1 MSRTLES
8 GVIHA
13 MRAFLRVVDSGSFT
27 AAGEQMELTTAQV
40 SRLVADLERR
50 LGAKLLQRTTRSR
63 VLTDIGRDYAARCR
77 EIIALVEEAEAS
89 AAGATAKPQG
99 RLRLQCM
106 ASFGQ
111 HYVAPI
117 LADFCAHYP
126 DLTVNYSSSQYF
138 PDLLADGV
146 DVSLYL
152 AESLTDSGLTAKR
165 LGTTFAILCAS
176 PDYIRQRGLPTAP
189 DDLDQHDCLRVV
201 NPSIS
206 TEWHLED
213 HAAGASHVFAPQGP
227 MVADTP
233 ELLLEMA
240 TRSAGVTLLPL
251 FSVID
256 AIQAGRLQRVLP
268 QWRSPDIGVFAL
280 LPSRSFVDAKT
291 RVWLEWVDQHISP
304 RLQADAAYFSPPE
317 SAQDSLAAA
326 L

>member
-1 MSRTLES
+1 MSRNLES

-77 EIIALVEEAEAS
+77 EILTLVEEAEAS

-111 HYVAPI
+111 HYVAPL

-126 DLTVNYSSSQYF
+126 GLNVNYSTSQYF

-152 AESLTDSGLTAKR
+152 AESLTDSGLTARR
-165 LGTTFAILCAS
+165 LGTTFSLLCAS
-176 PDYIRQRGLPTAP
+176 PDYVRQRGLPVFPA
-189 DDLDQHDCLRVV
+189 DLDGHDCLRVV
-201 NPSIS
+201 NPSVS
-206 TEWHLED
+206 PDWRLTD
-213 HAAGASHVFAPQGP
+213 HQGNSYSFTPQGSL
-227 MVADTP
+227 VADTP

-240 TRSAGVTLLPL
+240 TRGAGVTLLPL

-256 AIQAGRLQRVLP
+256 AIQAGRLIRVLP
-268 QWRSPDIGVFAL
+268 RWRSPDIGVFAL

-291 RVWLEWVDQHISP
+291 RVWLKWIEQHISP
-304 RLQADAAYFSPPE
+304 RLQADAAYFSP
-317 SAQDSLAAA
+317 ADA
-326 L
+326 

>member
-1 MSRTLES
+1 MSRNLES

-63 VLTDIGRDYAARCR
+63 VLTDVGSDYAARCR

-89 AAGATAKPQG
+89 AAGAAAKPQG
-99 RLRLQCM
+99 RLRLQSM
-106 ASFGQ
+106 ASFGL
-111 HYVAPI
+111 HYVAPM
-117 LADFCAHYP
+117 LAEFCAQYP
-126 DLTVNYSSSQYF
+126 GLVVNYSTSQHF

-165 LGTTFAILCAS
+165 LGTTFSILCAS
-176 PDYIRQRGLPTAP
+176 PHYIQQRGQPDLPTE
-189 DDLDQHDCLRVV
+189 LREHDCLRVV

-206 TEWHLED
+206 TDWQLTNSQDES
-213 HAAGASHVFAPQGP
+213 HAFEPQGP
-227 MVADTP
+227 LVADTP

-240 TRSAGVTLLPL
+240 MRGAGITLLPL
-251 FSVID
+251 FTVID
-256 AIQAGRLQRVLP
+256 AIRSGRLLRVLP
-268 QWRSPDIGVFAL
+268 DWRSPDIGVFAM

-291 RVWLEWVDQHISP
+291 RVWLEWVDEYISP
-304 RLQADAAYFSPPE
+304 QLQADAAFF
-317 SAQDSLAAA
+317 AKA
-326 L
+326 